1 MDIDDGGQRSSA
13 RRMSPIAG
21 TLLRSPGLPGQPRF
35 GVFSQIGSAP
45 AFYALMGVMLPV
57 MVAAMLLVTAR
68 NSFASVGFGGAQG
81 IGDVAVAATVGG
93 GIAGVL
99 AGSLADKYSPRSILV
114 IVYFAMGLSTLALW
128 FLIHEVDPSR
138 GAYLAVAAVDG
149 ALVAIS
155 VSALAKFQARL
166 VGDGAKGAA
175 ESVNGIR
182 SSVGSLIGIGVGLFV
197 GSGVLSVLLAAALFP
212 VVAVLILVVTKRPA
226 SSARSSVAR
235 RGSAG
240 DFFLALRRETELR
253 DIVIADGLMYLALP
267 SALLSMGVVAEDINR
282 LNPILAPIL
291 ASAGIIGL
299 LAGRLLVAARG
310 TLGPVPRDLT
320 FATVLYALLALS
332 SWLAIQGD
340 WLLNQVILMTA
351 AAAVASACGSFVQ
364 ALLGAKLQ
372 ERLPEDLRARGTGLI
387 YGMRSFQLT
396 IGVTVATWVVVG
408 GSLHHYLV
416 LVGIGLLV
424 ATIGLRGFR
433 RII

>member
-13 RRMSPIAG
+13 RRMLPIAG

-197 GSGVLSVLLAAALFP
+197 GSGVFSVLRAAALFP

-291 ASAGIIGL
+291 ASAGIIGV

>member
-1 MDIDDGGQRSSA
+1 
-13 RRMSPIAG
+13 MSPIAG

>member
-13 RRMSPIAG
+13 RRMLPIAG

-35 GVFSQIGSAP
+35 GVFSQIGFAP

-182 SSVGSLIGIGVGLFV
+182 SSVGSLIGIAVGLFV
-197 GSGVLSVLLAAALFP
+197 GSGAFSVLFAAALFP
-212 VVAVLILVVTKRPA
+212 VVAMLILVVTKRPA

-235 RGSAG
+235 GGSAR

-291 ASAGIIGL
+291 ASAGIIGV

-387 YGMRSFQLT
+387 YGMRAFQLT
-396 IGVTVATWVVVG
+396 IGVTVATWVVAG

>member
-13 RRMSPIAG
+13 RRMLPIAG

-35 GVFSQIGSAP
+35 GVFSQIGFAP

-182 SSVGSLIGIGVGLFV
+182 SSVGSLIGIAVGLFV
-197 GSGVLSVLLAAALFP
+197 GSGAFSVLFAAALFP
-212 VVAVLILVVTKRPA
+212 VVAMLILVVTKRPA

-235 RGSAG
+235 GGSAR
-240 DFFLALRRETELR
+240 DFFLALRRESELR

-267 SALLSMGVVAEDINR
+267 SALLSMGVVAENIDR
-282 LNPILAPIL
+282 LNPIL
-291 ASAGIIGL
+291 ASAGIIGV

-320 FATVLYALLALS
+320 FATILYALLALS

-387 YGMRSFQLT
+387 YGMRAFQLT
-396 IGVTVATWVVVG
+396 IGVTVATWVVAG